1 MSNFNCL
8 AVSFFVAR
16 HRLSETLVYMK
27 EQSREVQRIE
37 ARVYHW
43 NPASAKVLEKN
54 GFRLEARINAS
65 SVRWGKVADELV
77 YVKLPKIA
85 G

>member
-1 MSNFNCL
+1 
-8 AVSFFVAR
+8 
-16 HRLSETLVYMK
+16 MK

-54 GFRLEARINAS
+54 GFHLEARINAS
-65 SVRWGKVADELV
+65 SVRLGKVADELV
-77 YVKLPKIA
+77 YAKLPKIA